1 MSGDLLHQHLS
12 WLPFLVTLPISHLL
26 GRLPGRQGLGDHF
39 PLNFPCMITC
49 PQLPIM
55 VEPHRELCKIA
66 HLWGA
71 SQPKGKRDTASS
83 QRPRTTDQL
92 L

>member
-12 WLPFLVTLPISHLL
+12 WLPFLVTLPICLIYSEDYLED
-26 GRLPGRQGLGDHF
+26 RVWETI
-39 PLNFPCMITC
+39 FPCMITC

-83 QRPRTTDQL
+83 QWPRTTDQL